1 MKLLVIGA
9 VLVVAVVVGVA
20 GYFGTQGG
28 SSARDCF
35 DTGWTSNA
43 PLTPKPGEDPCA
55 RLGTYGGRQRTGSG
69 ATQVVTSVSETV
81 PNAPAPG
88 PASPGVVLFVPG
100 GRLVSKDGPL
110 PAGPIEFWV
119 LFPGQNA
126 PRMVGRITAQWLAR
140 LQRAFPDH
148 PCGSHANPCVVPP
161 S

>member
-1 MKLLVIGA
+1 MRSSWADDLGWVFPAAHSDLVRRVALIT
-9 VLVVAVVVGVA
+9 VLVLAVVGVA
-20 GYFGTQGG
+20 GYFGTRGP
-28 SSARDCF
+28 
-35 DTGWTSNA
+35 TT
-43 PLTPKPGEDPCA
+43 
-55 RLGTYGGRQRTGSG
+55 
-69 ATQVVTSVSETV
+69 
-81 PNAPAPG
+81 PAPG

-119 LFPGQNA
+119 LFPGESA